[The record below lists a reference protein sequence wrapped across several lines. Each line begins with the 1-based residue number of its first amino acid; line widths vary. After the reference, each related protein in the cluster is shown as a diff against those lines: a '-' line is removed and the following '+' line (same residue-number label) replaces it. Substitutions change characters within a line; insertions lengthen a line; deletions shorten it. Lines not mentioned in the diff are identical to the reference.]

1 MFRIEKRRTASFLLL
16 YRKVRLKKKNSME
29 KDAYELVEKTYCVH
43 LAAYIWLRTFVTSS
57 LILSV
62 KYGILNEIEISV
74 TV

>member
-1 MFRIEKRRTASFLLL
+1 
-16 YRKVRLKKKNSME
+16 ME

-43 LAAYIWLRTFVTSS
+43 LVTSS